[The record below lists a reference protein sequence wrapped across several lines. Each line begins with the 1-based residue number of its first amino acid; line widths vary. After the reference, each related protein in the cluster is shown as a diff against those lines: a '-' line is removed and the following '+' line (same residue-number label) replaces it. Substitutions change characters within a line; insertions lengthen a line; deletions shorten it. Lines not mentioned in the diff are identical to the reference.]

1 MLNINAIRY
10 GKNDYT
16 FSSND
21 KYLYFE
27 VEDDVFNQQEDEED
41 LQNIQNIDGKL
52 VRCAANFEFIDYY
65 NRDLKKA
72 DKDKQDYL
80 ESMYKKHYK
89 LTRKAEQDDR
99 RDRGYINF
107 LKDYDS
113 IKPDDYY
120 GLLYKYLTINTLDYI
135 DNKFVFGYLGH
146 EDRTIETDQVI
157 CDFLDENPELT
168 ATINNE
174 FLTNAAGRH
183 YMDLCDGP
191 EDLRDYL
198 NDKYL

>member
-27 VEDDVFNQQEDEED
+27 VEDDVFNSKEDEED

-52 VRCAANFEFIDYY
+52 VRCAANFEFIDCY

-80 ESMYKKHYK
+80 DSMYKKHYK

-113 IKPDDYY
+113 VEPEDYY

-146 EDRTIETDQVI
+146 EDRTMGTDQVI

>member
-1 MLNINAIRY
+1 MCLIRKKMKMIY
-10 GKNDYT
+10 KIY
-16 FSSND
+16 
-21 KYLYFE
+21 KK
-27 VEDDVFNQQEDEED
+27 
-41 LQNIQNIDGKL
+41 IDGKL
-52 VRCAANFEFIDYY
+52 VRCSAHFKSLDKYDK
-65 NRDLKKA
+65 DLKGNE
-72 DKDKQDYL
+72 DKQGYL
-80 ESMYKKHYK
+80 ESMYNKHYK

-113 IKPDDYY
+113 VKPEDYY

-157 CDFLDENPELT
+157 CDFLDENPELI

-174 FLTNAAGRH
+174 FLINAAGRH
-183 YMDLCDGP
+183 YMDICDGP

>member
-10 GKNDYT
+10 GENDYT

-80 ESMYKKHYK
+80 DSMYTKHYK

-107 LKDYDS
+107 LKDYES
-113 IKPDDYY
+113 LKPEDYY

-146 EDRTIETDQVI
+146 EDRTMETDQVI
-157 CDFLDENPELT
+157 CDF
-168 ATINNE
+168 
-174 FLTNAAGRH
+174 
-183 YMDLCDGP
+183 
-191 EDLRDYL
+191 
-198 NDKYL
+198 